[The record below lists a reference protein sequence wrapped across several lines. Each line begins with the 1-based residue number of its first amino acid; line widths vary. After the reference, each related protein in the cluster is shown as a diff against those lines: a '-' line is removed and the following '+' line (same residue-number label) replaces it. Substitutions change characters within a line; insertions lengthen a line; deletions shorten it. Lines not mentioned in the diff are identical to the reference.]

1 MNLFETGE
9 LQLKV
14 RIHVREQ
21 NSSIQDTLHEF
32 QQTSNKTRVKQL
44 IKIKLISCRSEIIKM
59 FQ

>member
-14 RIHVREQ
+14 KIHVWEQ
-21 NSSIQDTLHEF
+21 NSGIQDTLQEF
-32 QQTSNKTRVKQL
+32 QQTSNKTRVKLL